1 MCGLQTAE
9 LGVHMIVRESRRLR
23 VRVLAVTAACIAVL
37 AAVTATT
44 AAASSSSASPAAGLA
59 EPVFRVGFSYDI
71 DGMNPLVNY
80 SGLSWEIFRLNYN
93 FLTWYDDR
101 NQPVPELA
109 TAWKTSPDGKVW
121 TYTIRADVRWHDG
134 QPLTAKDIA
143 FTYNLIRDNQV
154 YVYMSY
160 MKDVTKVEATDDTT
174 LVITSRKPSSQML
187 AMYVPI
193 LPEHLWGRIDPKKL
207 ETLKDPPTV
216 GSGPFEIKDV
226 QKGRY
231 VKMAANPGY
240 FVGRPHANTVLFQIY
255 TTEDALVQDYK
266 TGALDVGVFAVPT
279 SLRSVAGVPG
289 SRAVAQPTVG
299 FVMLAFNC
307 WDSPKSKGNPLLQ
320 DVRIRQAVAWAVDK
334 ANIAET
340 SMSGAA
346 TVGTSVLSPAMGDWH
361 WQPTADQLVTYDPAK
376 AKALLDAA
384 GYVDRN
390 GDGVREDAKGKPL
403 DFKLVALADYPDEV
417 NAAKMIVP
425 YLKAVG
431 VKARL
436 EIMDEGAFNDILYN
450 NQGVDMYVWAWGGD
464 LDPSFQ
470 LSAFTTDQILN
481 NNDSCYS
488 NPEYDKLFAEQ
499 SATIDRARRV
509 DIVHQMEQIL
519 YRDDPYVVLYYAMN
533 LQAYRAD
540 RWTGW
545 QLAPVGSPAVLMNY
559 MRGTYTGVQP
569 VAAAGP
575 TGGGGLGAWVI
586 AAIVG
591 AAVVIVGL
599 VVWLVRR
606 RPRKVEDT

>member
-1 MCGLQTAE
+1 MKRA
-9 LGVHMIVRESRRLR
+9 S
-23 VRVLAVTAACIAVL
+23 VL
-37 AAVTATT
+37 AALTVAVVVAWTGVALAAGS
-44 AAASSSSASPAAGLA
+44 AAAFAASPSPSAALA
-59 EPVFRVGFSYDI
+59 GPVFRVGFSYDI
-71 DGMNPLVNY
+71 DGMNPLVDY
-80 SGLSWEIFRLNYN
+80 SGLSWEVFRLNYN

-109 TAWKTSPDGKVW
+109 TAWETSADGKVW
-121 TYTIRADVRWHDG
+121 TYTIRSDVKWHDG
-134 QPLTAKDIA
+134 VPLTARDIA

-154 YVYMSY
+154 YFFLSY
-160 MKDVTKVEATDDTT
+160 MKDVTKVEAPDDTT
-174 LVITSRKPSSQML
+174 LVITSSRPSAQML

-193 LPEHLWGRIDPKKL
+193 LPEHLWSKVDPGKL
-207 ETLKDPPTV
+207 LTLKDPPTV

-231 VKMAANPGY
+231 VKMTANPDY
-240 FVGRPHANTVLFQIY
+240 FAGRPHVNTVLFQIY

-289 SRAVAQPTVG
+289 SREVAQPTVG

-307 WDSPKSKGNPLLQ
+307 WTSPKSKGNPLLT
-320 DVRIRQAVAWAVDK
+320 DVRIRQAVAWAVDRE
-334 ANIAET
+334 NVT
-340 SMSGAA
+340 RSSMSGVAR
-346 TVGTSVLSPAMGDWH
+346 VGTSILSPAMGDWH
-361 WQPTADQLVTYDPAK
+361 WQPTAAEMVTYDPEK
-376 AKALLDAA
+376 AKSILDAA
-384 GYVDRN
+384 GYVDRD

-417 NAAKMIVP
+417 NAGKMIVP

-431 VKARL
+431 IKARL
-436 EIMDEGAFNDILYN
+436 EIMDEGAFNDIIYN

-464 LDPSFQ
+464 LDPGFQ

-488 NPEYDKLFAEQ
+488 NPEYDRLFAEQ
-499 SATIDRARRV
+499 AATIDRAERRDV
-509 DIVHQMEQIL
+509 AHQMQQII
-519 YRDDPYVVLYYAMN
+519 YNDDPYVVLYYAAN

-545 QLAPVGSPAVLMNY
+545 QLAPRGAPAVVMNY

-569 VAAAGP
+569 VAATKSA
-575 TGGGGLGAWVI
+575 GGGLGAGAV
-586 AAIVG
+586 AAIV
-591 AAVVIVGL
+591 AVVVVVAAAL

-606 RPRKVEDT
+606 RRPREVESG